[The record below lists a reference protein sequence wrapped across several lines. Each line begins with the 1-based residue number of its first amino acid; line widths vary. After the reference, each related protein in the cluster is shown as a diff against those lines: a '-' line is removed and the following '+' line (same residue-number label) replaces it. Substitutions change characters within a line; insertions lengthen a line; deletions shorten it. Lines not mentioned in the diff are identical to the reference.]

1 MLPSF
6 EDFGLDDG
14 RGVMPSYQ
22 PSKKPSQESDGF
34 KEKEKKGTGKT
45 SSSGTKGTGTK
56 GIGAEK
62 GKTEEDKKRAEE
74 AQKKKPTEAP
84 VPQIK
89 HAEVKKNVE
98 DLLRKDIEEASNIIL
113 ETPEF
118 QSNQS
123 LKQYLLPTA

>member
-1 MLPSF
+1 
-6 EDFGLDDG
+6 
-14 RGVMPSYQ
+14 MPSYQ
-22 PSKKPSQESDGF
+22 PSKKPAQERDEF
-34 KEKEKKGTGKT
+34 KGKEKKETGKT
-45 SSSGTKGTGTK
+45 SSSGTKG
-56 GIGAEK
+56 AEIAK
-62 GKTEEDKKRAEE
+62 GKTEEDKKRVEE